1 MFLPMGSLYFNDV
14 CALYVALAGLV
25 VFCGADLENVLRV
38 VVLRNRLIEC
48 TRMRT
53 GAVTVINGC

>member
-1 MFLPMGSLYFNDV
+1 MGSLYFNDV

-48 TRMRT
+48 KRMRT